1 VAPSAWILA
10 AAFALHLPLSWAA
23 VYGLG
28 MGLLGASLT
37 LSVTWW
43 VLVAAQF
50 AYILWSPRCSR
61 TWTGFTWAAFHDLPG
76 FAALSAAS
84 AVMLALEVWYFQV
97 LILLAG
103 MLPDPQVALDS
114 LTVW

>member
-1 VAPSAWILA
+1 
-10 AAFALHLPLSWAA
+10 
-23 VYGLG
+23 
-28 MGLLGASLT
+28 MGLLGASFT

-50 AYILWSPRCSR
+50 AYILWSPRCRR
-61 TWTGFTWAAFHDLPG
+61 TWTGFTWATFDDLPG

-103 MLPDPQVALDS
+103 MLLDPQVALDS